1 VLGSASPR
9 RRRRDG
15 RRSRERLSGKPR
27 RDEGGCNGYALS
39 DSLYI
44 AALKALIDLDSGEWR
59 SGLGVVDELVDK
71 GVARPAL
78 PTSADPLSP
87 LEA

>member
-1 VLGSASPR
+1 MRLG
-9 RRRRDG
+9 
-15 RRSRERLSGKPR
+15 GKPR

-44 AALKALIDLDSGEWR
+44 AALKALIDLDSGEFRWR
-59 SGLGVVDELVDK
+59 LGLCVVDELVDK